1 MLTCDLCLFY
11 VTEICVNYWLAR
23 GGCKGHCRVY
33 ILGDSLSLSIQNM
46 CVVSEHNIAG
56 ITFTA
61 IIIAHNQHLPR
72 LLVTSN
78 QHHHHCQKSYEALIF
93 LTLIRI
99 AGQSCERQHQPSRE
113 QQHRPSSPRGKS
125 FPLEKSGCFVSPCR
139 KRVRRPRC
147 QSKASRQSLRAH
159 GLFSICRRHDLPSQ
173 ERPARVASWPRLGKG
188 SH

>member
-1 MLTCDLCLFY
+1 
-11 VTEICVNYWLAR
+11 
-23 GGCKGHCRVY
+23 
-33 ILGDSLSLSIQNM
+33 M

-99 AGQSCERQHQPSRE
+99 AGQSCER
-113 QQHRPSSPRGKS
+113 
-125 FPLEKSGCFVSPCR
+125 
-139 KRVRRPRC
+139 
-147 QSKASRQSLRAH
+147 
-159 GLFSICRRHDLPSQ
+159 
-173 ERPARVASWPRLGKG
+173 
-188 SH
+188 